1 MSRSRLVGI
10 LAAVVVGAALF
21 SCTKAIPSPSAP
33 SPTTPPAQDSD
44 TAIKAAM
51 VENINNRRDSTAAIS
66 RDANGIPDIAVR
78 DKVLIVATTEPA
90 TAASLC
96 RTVAAM
102 ANSAD
107 TAAPLRVK
115 GVVVTSGG
123 QRIADCLRY

>member
-1 MSRSRLVGI
+1 
-10 LAAVVVGAALF
+10 
-21 SCTKAIPSPSAP
+21 
-33 SPTTPPAQDSD
+33 
-44 TAIKAAM
+44 M
-51 VENINNRRDSTAAIS
+51 VENINNRRDSTAAIP

-107 TAAPLRVK
+107 TLAPLRVK
-115 GVVVTSGG
+115 DVVVTSGG